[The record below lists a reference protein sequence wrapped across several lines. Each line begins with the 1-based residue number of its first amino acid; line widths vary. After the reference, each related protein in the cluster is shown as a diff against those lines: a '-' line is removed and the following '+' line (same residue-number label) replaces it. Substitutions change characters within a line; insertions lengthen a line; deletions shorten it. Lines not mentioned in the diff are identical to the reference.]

1 MLHIGRQNPD
11 NFANKTLDQLAIRHL
26 LPENKRMGNLTPLVS
41 ALQTHLRHEMS
52 RAGVSY
58 EDAAGP
64 LHYANKSSIARLLV
78 KERMSFED
86 TIKLMVLCKTPVIS
100 LTKPF
105 RFKIEIKA
113 STMAQADSLM
123 DALRISVFK
132 DGTTERYRLP
142 DGLSWERVA
151 EHTGFDSGKS
161 ARKSWFLLQTPVY
174 LVVGLLRLLGKNEHE
189 VVEGKTSLRITQVI

>member
-1 MLHIGRQNPD
+1 MQDLS
-11 NFANKTLDQLAIRHL
+11 
-26 LPENKRMGNLTPLVS
+26 PLIHT
-41 ALQTHLRHEMS
+41 LQTQLRAEMS

-78 KERMSFED
+78 KDRMSFED
-86 TIKLMVLCKTPVIS
+86 TIKLMILCKTPVIAF
-100 LTKPF
+100 TKPF

-113 STMAQADSLM
+113 STMAQADALM
-123 DALRISVFK
+123 DALRVSVFK

-142 DGLSWERVA
+142 DGLSWEKVA

-174 LVVGLLRLLGKNEHE
+174 LVVGLLRLLGKSEHE
-189 VVEGKTSLRITQVI
+189 VTEGKTSLRITQDI

>member
-1 MLHIGRQNPD
+1 MQDLS
-11 NFANKTLDQLAIRHL
+11 
-26 LPENKRMGNLTPLVS
+26 PLIH
-41 ALQTHLRHEMS
+41 ALQTQIRTEMS

-78 KERMSFED
+78 KDRMSFED
-86 TIKLMVLCKTPVIS
+86 TIKLMILCKTPVIA

-105 RFKIEIKA
+105 RFKIEVKA
-113 STMAQADSLM
+113 STMAQADALM
-123 DALRISVFK
+123 DALRLSVFK
-132 DGTTERYRLP
+132 EGTAERYRLP
-142 DGLSWERVA
+142 DGLTWERVA

-174 LVVGLLRLLGKNEHE
+174 LVVGLLRLLGKSEHE
-189 VVEGKTSLRITQVI
+189 ITEGKTSLRIMQDI

>member
-1 MLHIGRQNPD
+1 MHRLVLSEN
-11 NFANKTLDQLAIRHL
+11 IRM
-26 LPENKRMGNLTPLVS
+26 EKLTDLVS
-41 ALQTHLRHEMS
+41 ALQVQLRAEMS

-78 KERMSFED
+78 KDRMSFED
-86 TIKLMVLCKTPVIS
+86 TIKLMVLCKTPVIV

-105 RFKIEIKA
+105 RLKIEVKA
-113 STMAQADSLM
+113 STMAQADALM

-132 DGTTERYRLP
+132 EGTTERYRLP

-151 EHTGFDSGKS
+151 EHAGFDSGKS

-174 LVVGLLRLLGKNEHE
+174 LVVGLLRLLGKKEHE
-189 VVEGKTSLRITQVI
+189 VTEGKTNLRIIQDI

>member
-1 MLHIGRQNPD
+1 MQDL
-11 NFANKTLDQLAIRHL
+11 F
-26 LPENKRMGNLTPLVS
+26 PLIH
-41 ALQTHLRHEMS
+41 ALQTALRAEMS

-78 KERMSFED
+78 KDRMSFED
-86 TIKLMVLCKTPVIS
+86 TIKLMILCKTPMIS

-105 RFKIEIKA
+105 RFKIEVKA
-113 STMAQADSLM
+113 STMAQADALM
-123 DALRISVFK
+123 DALRVSVFK
-132 DGTTERYRLP
+132 EGTNERYRLP

-151 EHTGFDSGKS
+151 ENTGFDSGKS

-189 VVEGKTSLRITQVI
+189 VKEGTSSLKISQMIS

>member
-64 LHYANKSSIARLLV
+64 LNYANKSSIARLLV
-78 KERMSFED
+78 KDRMSFED
-86 TIKLMVLCKTPVIS
+86 TIKLMVLCKTPVIA

-105 RFKIEIKA
+105 RFKIEVKA
-113 STMAQADSLM
+113 STTAQADALM
-123 DALRISVFK
+123 DALRVSVFK
-132 DGTTERYRLP
+132 EGTNERYRLP

-174 LVVGLLRLLGKNEHE
+174 LVVGLLRLLGKQEHE
-189 VVEGKTSLRITQVI
+189 VMEGKTSLRITQNI